1 MLSIVSIDRPF
12 AFPNR
17 PPHATPDH
25 PLTPTELKLLEA
37 GWNALPVQSVSCFLL
52 GFTHQLDIPH
62 SALAPYLQRT
72 LNKIP
77 SLQATAPIGA
87 PSRRLSFELG
97 QGASGLEQAVEQ
109 ALVTYFSMRV
119 LHEVERPI
127 LVGITL
133 ELSSG
138 TAIQSA
144 SDLLA
149 VVEAGD
155 LKLSLSRAGAG
166 ELARAG

>member
-1 MLSIVSIDRPF
+1 MPSPHPK
-12 AFPNR
+12 A
-17 PPHATPDH
+17 PPHQSPVPTSALTH
-25 PLTPTELKLLEA
+25 PLTPAERKA
-37 GWNALPVQSVSCFLL
+37 VADGWSALPVTSVSCLLL
-52 GFTHQLDIPH
+52 GFTNQLDIPLH
-62 SALAPYLQRT
+62 ELQPYLQRT
-72 LNKIP
+72 LAKIP

-87 PSRRLSFELG
+87 PSRRLSLELG
-97 QGASGLEQAVEQ
+97 LGSSALEQAVEQ

-119 LHEVERPI
+119 LHEVEESM

-133 ELSSG
+133 ELSSV

-149 VVEAGD
+149 VVKSGALE
-155 LKLSLSRAGAG
+155 LSLSRTGAG